1 MSSVDW
7 DDDDPFEEQRENIE
21 NPMRRLLFEFGRPYW
36 FSVTVG
42 IVSSILARALDLLP
56 ALLLAV
62 AIDAIFND
70 AAFAEQIPLVVLPE
84 AWLPTT
90 QTGQFW
96 FVAAAIAI
104 SFVLG
109 SIFHW
114 VRNWGFN
121 AFSQDIQHDVR
132 TATYDKMQR
141 LDMEF
146 FSDKQ
151 TGEMMSVLSN
161 DVNQLERFLNEG
173 LNSAFRLVVM
183 VVGIGALLFW
193 LNPQLALISLAPVP
207 LIGVFTYIFVKKIQP
222 KYAAVRSSVGKVN
235 SRLENNL
242 GGIQVI
248 KSSNTERFES
258 GRVDDVSRKY
268 FDTNWEAINLRIKF
282 FPALQ
287 LISGVGFVLTFVVG
301 GYWVFMGSG
310 PGPFTGTLQEGV
322 FVAFILYTQQLVW
335 PMAQFGQVINM
346 YQRAEASSERIF
358 GLMDETGRIDREE
371 GADNLEVRDGRVEYD
386 SVSFSYEGYESQG
399 APQSDR
405 QRELE
410 PTTDDDSTEASAPAE
425 EMNPPADET
434 ELIIDDISFEVEGGE
449 TLALVGPTGA
459 GKSTVLKLLLRLYDV
474 DDGEIR
480 IDGQDISEVSLPSLR
495 RSIGY
500 VGQESYL
507 FYGTVEE
514 NITYGTFD
522 ADREEIVEAAKAAEA
537 HEFIQNLP
545 DGYDTMVGERGVKL
559 SGGQRQ
565 RVAIARAV
573 LKDPDILVLDEATSD
588 VDTETEMLIQRSI
601 DELTENRTTFAIAHR
616 LSTIKDADTIVVLE
630 GGQIVER
637 GPHDELL
644 ENDGLYAHLW
654 GVQAGEID
662 ELPQEF
668 IERAQ
673 RRTARTQARNTD
685 D

>member
-1 MSSVDW
+1 MSSIDW
-7 DDDDPFEEQRENIE
+7 EKDDPFEEQRAKVES
-21 NPMRRLLFEFGRPYW
+21 PMRRLIFEYGRPYW

-42 IVSSILARALDLLP
+42 IVSSVFARALDLLP

-62 AIDAIFND
+62 AIDSIFGD
-70 AAFAEQIPLVVLPE
+70 EIFAEQVPLVVLPE
-84 AWLPTT
+84 TWLPTT
-90 QTGQFW
+90 QEEQFW
-96 FVAAAIAI
+96 FVVIAIAG
-104 SFVLG
+104 SFALG
-109 SIFHW
+109 AVFHW
-114 VRNWGFN
+114 LRNWGFN

-132 TATYDKMQR
+132 TATYDRMQR

-146 FSDKQ
+146 FSNKQ

-161 DVNQLERFLNEG
+161 DVNQLERFLNDG
-173 LNSAFRLVVM
+173 LNSAFRLIVM
-183 VVGIGALLFW
+183 VLGIGFLLFW
-193 LNPQLALISLAPVP
+193 LNPQLALVSLAPVP
-207 LIGVFTYIFVKKIQP
+207 LIAVFTYVFVKRIQP
-222 KYAAVRSSVGKVN
+222 KYAEVRSSVGKVN

-248 KSSNTERFES
+248 KADNTEEYES

-268 FDTNWEAINLRIKF
+268 FYANWGAIRIRIKF
-282 FPALQ
+282 FPGLQ
-287 LISGVGFVLTFVVG
+287 LISGIGFVLTFIVG
-301 GYWVFMGSG
+301 GYWVFTGTG
-310 PGPFTGTLQEGV
+310 PGPFTGTLQTGV

-335 PMAQFGQVINM
+335 PMAQFGQIINM

-358 GLMDETGRIDREE
+358 GLMDETGRIDH
-371 GADNLEVRDGRVEYD
+371 DTTDPLEVTEGRVEYD
-386 SVSFSYEGYESQG
+386 RVSFSYG
-399 APQSDR
+399 D
-405 QRELE
+405 
-410 PTTDDDSTEASAPAE
+410 
-425 EMNPPADET
+425 DET
-434 ELIIDDISFEVEGGE
+434 EDEEAETIIDDVSFTVPGGE
-449 TLALVGPTGA
+449 TVALVGPTGA

-474 DDGEIR
+474 DHGAVR
-480 IDGQDISEVSLPSLR
+480 IDGQDVREVSLASLR
-495 RSIGY
+495 QSMGY

-522 ADREEIVEAAKAAEA
+522 ASREEIVEAARAAEA

-545 DGYDTMVGERGVKL
+545 EGYDTMVGERGVKL

-565 RVAIARAV
+565 RLCIARAI

-601 DELTENRTTFAIAHR
+601 DRMTENRTTFAIAHR
-616 LSTIKDADTIVVLE
+616 LSTIKDADQIVVLE
-630 GGQIVER
+630 GGKIVER
-637 GPHDELL
+637 GSHDELL

-673 RRTARTQARNTD
+673 RRTARTQARRGD